1 MTAQPNDL
9 RIASVYIQHKTRSL
23 DHPFDYHIPDRL
35 ASATKNGSV
44 VLVPLGRQ
52 KVLGIVAGLKDR
64 TSYAGSG
71 LVDIEELVDYPT
83 ISERLIELALWVSEH
98 YYCSPASALSLVLP
112 PGGLPALVKS
122 GAGDEVRYTLKS
134 PRVKPRRVRFVRLT
148 GAAGEKGNTDAQ
160 SRVLE
165 FLQTETELPLTELR
179 NRAAVSSSPL
189 KTLAAQGKVE
199 IFEREVRRDGLRY
212 YAGQHSK
219 SVFDEGADEG
229 LEPQC
234 GDASIQGGQLLSGSN
249 SAAGAPSTHTLNEDQ
264 QEALD
269 AIVARLDNEDL
280 RQRSRPVLLEGVA
293 GAGKT
298 EVYLCAIEAGVARGR
313 KAIVLVPEISLTHQ
327 AVKRFRRRFGDR
339 IGILHSGL
347 SIGERYDEYSRI
359 RSGEVEVVIGPRS
372 ALFAPLP
379 KLGLIVIDEEN
390 DGSFKQENDPRYD
403 ARRVGLERARL
414 EGAAL
419 VYGSA
424 TPSLESYYRVT
435 DRFTLRERATGATMP
450 EVEIVDM
457 LEEKETIFSDRLAAE
472 VDRNLGVGGKTILL
486 LNSRGYARYLQ
497 CGHCGNVW
505 KCYNCEVSL
514 TIHSRIHKLLCHH
527 CGYMEEMPDICP
539 KCNSTDLRRWG
550 VGTEQLEDEVRR
562 RFPEAP
568 VFRLDAD
575 TARGYGAGPRILE
588 DFGNAEGGILLGT
601 QMVAKGHHFPE
612 VTLAAVVNADLS
624 LQFPEFRAEEQ
635 TFALLLQLSG
645 RSGRADKPG
654 RVVIQTWNADIE
666 CIRMAA
672 NQAVEEF
679 YTAELERRR
688 RLDYPPFMQLV
699 NILCLSRESSKS
711 AKAAGFLGEKIEA
724 VLSSERVL
732 GPADL
737 FRLKGWARSHI
748 LVKTDSIERTLAAL
762 KPVIEH
768 YRGPYKARG
777 VRIVVDV
784 DPQWLS

>member
-1 MTAQPNDL
+1 MTAQSNDL

-35 ASATKNGSV
+35 LKAVTTGSV

-52 KVLGIVAGLKDR
+52 KALGIIAGLKDR
-64 TSYAGSG
+64 TSYTGSG
-71 LVDIEELVDYPT
+71 LADIEELVDYPPVP
-83 ISERLIELALWVSEH
+83 ERLIDLALWVSEH
-98 YYCSPASALSLVLP
+98 YYCSPASALGLVLP

-122 GAGDEVRYTLKS
+122 GSGEQVRYTLKA
-134 PRVKPRRVRFVRLT
+134 PKVRPRRVRFVRLSGSAGEKDDAGEGT
-148 GAAGEKGNTDAQ
+148 GREIDAMAGEKGSTDAQ
-160 SRVLE
+160 ARVLAI
-165 FLQTETELPLTELR
+165 LQKEGELPLADLR

-189 KTLAAQGKVE
+189 KTLAARGRVE

-212 YAGQHSK
+212 YAGQ
-219 SVFDEGADEG
+219 
-229 LEPQC
+229 EPET
-234 GDASIQGGQLLSGSN
+234 GIDDTGSA
-249 SAAGAPSTHTLNEDQ
+249 SAARKQKAHTLNGDQ

-269 AIVARLDNEDL
+269 VIVTRLDSIDT

-298 EVYLCAIEAGVARGR
+298 EVYLCAIEAAVARGY

-327 AVKRFRRRFGDR
+327 AVKRFRRRFGDH

-347 SIGERYDEYSRI
+347 SVGERYDEYSRI

-403 ARRVGLERARL
+403 ARRVALERARL

-435 DRFTLRERATGATMP
+435 DRFTLRERATGAAMP

-472 VDRNLGVGGKTILL
+472 IDRNLGAGGKTILL
-486 LNSRGYARYLQ
+486 LNSRGYARFLQ

-505 KCYNCEVSL
+505 KCDNCEVSL
-514 TIHSRIHKLLCHH
+514 TIHSRIHRLLCHH
-527 CGYMEEMPDICP
+527 CGYMEEMPDFCP
-539 KCNSTDLRRWG
+539 SCRSTDLRRWG

-601 QMVAKGHHFPE
+601 QMVAKGHHFPD

-645 RSGRADKPG
+645 RSGRAEKPG
-654 RVVIQTWNADIE
+654 RVIIQTWNADIE

-688 RLDYPPFMQLV
+688 RLGYPPFVQLV
-699 NILCLSRESSKS
+699 NILCLSRESTKS

-724 VLSSERVL
+724 VLSTERVL

-748 LVKTDSIERTLAAL
+748 LVKTDSIERTLAAM